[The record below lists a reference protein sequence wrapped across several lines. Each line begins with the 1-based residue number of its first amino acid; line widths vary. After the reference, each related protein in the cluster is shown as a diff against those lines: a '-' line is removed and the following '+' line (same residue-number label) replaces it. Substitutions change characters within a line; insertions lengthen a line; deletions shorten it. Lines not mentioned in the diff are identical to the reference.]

1 MNNHLSLSRDVSRRA
16 VLGGAGAA
24 VLAGCARIPNSSD
37 VHTAPVRGIGLGAQG
52 NTAVAPPDQGETK
65 IDIVRG
71 FLAAHLG
78 VDDGNRIAREY
89 LAGDAR
95 EAWNPSTAIEFAES
109 EGLVFQEREG
119 NVVAVTVPVVS
130 KVSATGARTT
140 NLEATRELAQFRLTE
155 VNGEWR
161 IAEAP
166 DALVLGAEDFARL
179 YEPVNV
185 YFVANAGNMLVADP
199 RWFMRQTTF
208 ASAFNRLALGPAP
221 YLKGAVRSA
230 LHEGIVIAS
239 SALSRN
245 EAGDL
250 LVQTPVSVLELP
262 ESERALALA
271 QISETLRSVKR
282 VSSVIVMNGR
292 EKVSVAPETHP
303 MKASVGHRLYGS
315 GDSGIIS
322 LASDTG
328 GASLVPAFASE
339 TVRCGRVSLR
349 GRYAS
354 AVSLDRREL
363 LVSALTT
370 KAEVRRET
378 FGETLCSP
386 SIDQF
391 GYAWTMPAAGG
402 PELLAVHPDPERAV
416 RKFAV
421 VWEPTEDVAFT
432 SMSTDGVRL
441 AIAHGAPGALTLS
454 IMGIV
459 REPDGTPTGL
469 AEPLQVSVALDS
481 VQGIAWY
488 SEESILLWGA
498 SGASAMPVA
507 IAWSIHTGFE
517 QVSELRENTT
527 SVAGSSEARLL
538 FVGSTDGQVVE
549 RTVDS
554 WAHIDTRG
562 RDIALY

>member
-1 MNNHLSLSRDVSRRA
+1 
-16 VLGGAGAA
+16 
-24 VLAGCARIPNSSD
+24 
-37 VHTAPVRGIGLGAQG
+37 
-52 NTAVAPPDQGETK
+52 
-65 IDIVRG
+65 
-71 FLAAHLG
+71 
-78 VDDGNRIAREY
+78 
-89 LAGDAR
+89 
-95 EAWNPSTAIEFAES
+95 
-109 EGLVFQEREG
+109 
-119 NVVAVTVPVVS
+119 
-130 KVSATGARTT
+130 
-140 NLEATRELAQFRLTE
+140 
-155 VNGEWR
+155 
-161 IAEAP
+161 
-166 DALVLGAEDFARL
+166 
-179 YEPVNV
+179 
-185 YFVANAGNMLVADP
+185 
-199 RWFMRQTTF
+199 
-208 ASAFNRLALGPAP
+208 
-221 YLKGAVRSA
+221 
-230 LHEGIVIAS
+230 
-239 SALSRN
+239 
-245 EAGDL
+245 
-250 LVQTPVSVLELP
+250 
-262 ESERALALA
+262 
-271 QISETLRSVKR
+271 
-282 VSSVIVMNGR
+282 
-292 EKVSVAPETHP
+292 

-378 FGETLCSP
+378 FGEALCSP

-391 GYAWTMPAAGG
+391 GYAWTMPEAGG

-421 VWEPTEDVAFT
+421 VWESTEDVAFT
-432 SMSTDGVRL
+432 SMSTDGVRF
-441 AIAHGAPGALTLS
+441 AIAHGVPGALTLS

-507 IAWSIHTGFE
+507 IAWSLRTGFE

-538 FVGSTDGQVVE
+538 FVGSDDGQVVE

-554 WAHIDTRG
+554 WAHIDARG